1 MAEKRERTYKV
12 VQVCVSPEDHA
23 DLAKRANEAQMALS
37 EFGILQGFD
46 PAASVIGQAEGRC
59 SDEGAG
65 GLHRGLGLPDPSR
78 RNQHS
83 NQSYPDN
90 FDS

>member
-37 EFGILQGFD
+37 ECRDLILQRRSLVKQKAVALMKELVDF
-46 PAASVIGQAEGRC
+46 IG
-59 SDEGAG
+59 D
-65 GLHRGLGLPDPSR
+65 
-78 RNQHS
+78 
-83 NQSYPDN
+83 
-90 FDS
+90 